1 MIMHQPNESRI
12 LYNRNCI
19 SVLFYDNI
27 SLKMFNMWTQIQEW
41 NQRRSRITKTNRGNN
56 ELKQTMHGLT
66 ENVVWN
72 RTLQMILNEVE
83 INY

>member
-56 ELKQTMHGLT
+56 ELKQTMHELT